1 MPFDWFDASSAVQFG
16 ESLAQFFIDRI
27 PRDPTTMKG
36 KSAHKQLAKQFDV
49 IDKMYL
55 LIEQFKLNNRLNV
68 YKKAK
73 FGSAFKYKLID
84 AGYNPALVD
93 SVTGGL
99 LRKL

>member
-1 MPFDWFDASSAVQFG
+1 MPFDWFDASSAMQFG

-27 PRDPTTMKG
+27 PRDPATMKG
-36 KSAHKQLAKQFDV
+36 KSANKQLAKQFDV

-55 LIEQFKLNNRLNV
+55 LIEQFKSNNKLNI

-73 FGSAFKYKLID
+73 FGNAFKYKLIN

-93 SVTGGL
+93 SVIRGL
-99 LRKL
+99 LQKL